1 MISIEQRFV
10 GSSSLK
16 EVCDRLAPQSQLV
29 VVEDMTG
36 YLARF
41 GIVAAAVK
49 IRHLRPSNSI
59 RFVLE
64 ILERRGE
71 QPSRY
76 VILTLDRDFTGPEA
90 LVAYI
95 RFRETDGGLHLP
107 LQ

>member
-1 MISIEQRFV
+1 MITIEQRLV

-16 EVCDRLAPQSQLV
+16 ELCDRLAPNSQLER
-29 VVEDMTG
+29 VEDVTG

-41 GIVAAAVK
+41 GIVASASKV
-49 IRHLRPSNSI
+49 RHLRPSGSE

-64 ILERRGE
+64 IIERWAEGA
-71 QPSRY
+71 SRY

-90 LVAYI
+90 LAAYL
-95 RFRETDGGLHLP
+95 RFREGDGLNPP